1 MPIASRSPAYGSS
14 GSSACTLSRTPARR
28 RATSAGSPP
37 SAAICAS
44 SARSRATAVSAARSP
59 SSRRSSTTTRRP
71 SGVETTS
78 ASSDPS
84 RTCPAAARAS
94 RTLTVSISSP
104 RVVAVARSGSAS
116 AVASPVS
123 PTRCA
128 EPPPTMSMTNVS
140 PTITTTIKIV
150 PILYVGVAIRVRI
163 SRRAVSQ
170 MIRRELTAAPRSCR
184 TPRGETAPTTTHGG
198 GRTRARDRS
207 RAPRPAAPG
216 RQRPPRARAASGR
229 PPGSAL

>member
-150 PILYVGVAIRVRI
+150 PILYVGGRHP
-163 SRRAVSQ
+163 RAD
-170 MIRRELTAAPRSCR
+170 LAPGGEPDDPARAHGCSLACR
-184 TPRGETAPTTTHGG
+184 TPRRETAPTTTHGG
-198 GRTRARDRS
+198 GRTHARDRS